1 MDTLDQV
8 DLTDTY
14 KIFHPSTA
22 QYIPF
27 ISPWN
32 ILQTPNTRNLKEL
45 PVLGQIIWNKTR
57 IQQKRKLWNTWRLKT
72 LLNKQWVIEEQGVG
86 ASQKVPRM

>member
-1 MDTLDQV
+1 MNCSGRTTKFYQEPSELMDTLDQV

-32 ILQTPNTRNLKEL
+32 ILQTPNIRNLKEL

-57 IQQKRKLWNTWRLKT
+57 IQQKRKL
-72 LLNKQWVIEEQGVG
+72 
-86 ASQKVPRM
+86 